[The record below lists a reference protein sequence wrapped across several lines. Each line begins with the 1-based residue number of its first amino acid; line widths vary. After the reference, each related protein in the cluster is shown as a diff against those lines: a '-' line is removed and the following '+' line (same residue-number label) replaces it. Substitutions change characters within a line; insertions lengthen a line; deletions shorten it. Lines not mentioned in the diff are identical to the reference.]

1 MGLGYVGVL
10 NHVSLAR
17 VSVHLQSIVA
27 KTVNAATR
35 PTLPPNEGST
45 QSQKSGQVRRA
56 EAVAMPSPIPSQ
68 DRAKNLAKVALS
80 GLNRSNEVVLARQKP
95 STDSAIV
102 GSVRPS
108 QTLEIV
114 GRSSDGRWWL
124 MAQGEDAVG
133 WVGVSTLQTQGNES
147 AVPVILVAVSP

>member
-10 NHVSLAR
+10 NHVSLAC
-17 VSVHLQSIVA
+17 VSVHLQNIAA

-35 PTLPPNEGST
+35 PTLLANEVPT
-45 QSQKSGQVRRA
+45 ESQKIGQVRSA
-56 EAVAMPSPIPSQ
+56 EVIALPSPTPSQ
-68 DRAKNLAKVALS
+68 DRAKNLTKVALS
-80 GLNRSNEVVLARQKP
+80 GMNRSNEVVLARQKP

-114 GRSSDGRWWL
+114 GRSSDGR
-124 MAQGEDAVG
+124 
-133 WVGVSTLQTQGNES
+133 
-147 AVPVILVAVSP
+147 P